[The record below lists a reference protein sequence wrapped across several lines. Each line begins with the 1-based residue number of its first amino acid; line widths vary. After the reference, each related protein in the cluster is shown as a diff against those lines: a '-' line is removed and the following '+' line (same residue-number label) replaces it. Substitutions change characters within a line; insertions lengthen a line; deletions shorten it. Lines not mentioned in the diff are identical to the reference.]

1 MKLCP
6 VIPEICR
13 GHVHVPKK
21 ERKIIIIIRRRN
33 GEKNL
38 PHTTFPPTKNLL
50 TFYMFLVGPKVL
62 CFVVKGVKVIFGGGS
77 NGLGATI

>member
-21 ERKIIIIIRRRN
+21 ERKIIIIIIRRRN

-38 PHTTFPPTKNLL
+38 PHTTFPP
-50 TFYMFLVGPKVL
+50 
-62 CFVVKGVKVIFGGGS
+62 
-77 NGLGATI
+77 A